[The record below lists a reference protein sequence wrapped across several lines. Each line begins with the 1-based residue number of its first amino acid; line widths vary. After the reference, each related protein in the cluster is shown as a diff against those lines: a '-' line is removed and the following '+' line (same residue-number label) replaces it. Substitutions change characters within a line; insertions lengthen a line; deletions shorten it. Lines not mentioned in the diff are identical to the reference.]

1 MSRRS
6 ENSFISNLFDGVAT
20 IVADSKLTLINAND
34 AFCVGFGISADAIS
48 KKRYALADLLD
59 DDSSSRLSE
68 CISSNPVA
76 SQCNRVLLRQEQN
89 RHPFHVTAIKVEE
102 LLHENR
108 FAVYHLVFSDQSEIQ
123 ELKQL
128 VAFEKQKLDIL
139 TGLSEDISFEY
150 DFDTDTIQFAD
161 KYKTVFGSDA
171 VITRFRERL
180 SDNEFIDSLTDV
192 FRKQFIDMESSSG
205 DTSQSRVDTSNN
217 EYKWFSLYCMQ
228 INGENGEPVKALG
241 IIRDIDRQKNEQ
253 LQLLDKSRVDSMTGL
268 LNKSTTEESIKAAM
282 AAATAD
288 SIGVLMMIDIDLF
301 KNVNDTLGHLAGDEV
316 IMQIA
321 RLLRRTFR
329 ENDFIGRVGGDE
341 FIVYM
346 QDVKDTV
353 FVLEKARVL
362 CKSVEQMFENHQQ
375 NYAITVSIGMSN
387 TELAKTY
394 TELYRQADVALY
406 NAKANGRNQSVF
418 YGQELNSDQKTAGNA
433 TAIAIG
439 AAREGILVDIIDIL
453 FSTPDIRQGIEK
465 VLEFIGN
472 ALNIGKIRVVEKS
485 LDLTKLSVTHE
496 WAVNKEWLN
505 KEWYQNCPLSEIQVP
520 VAQDANGIYYCS
532 DTSLLTEAERAFLK
546 GDPVISHLQ
555 CDIVQD
561 GKIIG
566 YISFEERNR
575 KRIWT
580 QQEIDALILMS
591 KLIGESIRQQ
601 QSLNLLHHSY
611 SSTRSILNGIHGIY
625 IYVIDENR
633 NILYYNDNAAKSFP
647 DLKPGMK
654 CFNVFKNRS
663 EQCVV
668 CPEKILRE
676 KGQFSTVL
684 TDTPFGPAMNVSASR
699 VLWENRE
706 WAYIVLFSEHTASPE
721 EEEQLRKKTTYIAA
735 LCNTCDHIVDIDLKT
750 SMSEVLANSERFDNY
765 DMPTMGDYQQSL
777 EFVSENYIRQAYRQ
791 VFLDKFSLS
800 SMKKAFSQGVAN
812 ISLEYELQPM
822 NGNNVPVWKER
833 TAFLHKLEDG
843 SEHILFYV
851 RDITEKKLEE
861 VRRKEGENNL
871 ILALQSNYSE
881 IFHIDL
887 DKGMIS
893 PLYYNKDQI
902 PIADSMD
909 YMDYVHQRGVN
920 RLHPDYVE
928 RTFDFYDLER
938 VRKLCAAGEA
948 SELEYLKK
956 QIEGGGYEWVVAT
969 IRPVVG
975 SGHRALLLLRD
986 VTDLKRMEKA
996 VRGLEMRNNALF
1008 RLSYDVS
1015 TEVNLETAQ
1024 YVRSFFLEQKT
1035 DTFDKGSYINDFTR
1049 FLELVHPDDREKVTE
1064 CRSIDAL
1071 RQLYKKGEN
1080 ENVCQY
1086 RFWFN
1091 NQYIWIFSRVLFLD
1105 DEDVV
1110 TAFILARNITAQKKI
1125 EEERNMETQRFN
1137 LAVRNTY
1144 SEIYEVDLEKNTGKL
1159 TYSNSQTLMPAPD
1172 GESLDKFADNFV
1184 HPDDRS
1190 FYRDAIVGNNLRRE
1204 FASGKNEIHGDYR
1217 RLGYDGEWHWVSAI
1231 VVPVYDSY
1239 DGLPQKGLCF
1249 VRDISEKKK
1258 QEQQLRINEQYDHA
1272 LRQIYDEL
1280 YEVNVSSN
1288 SYRIVYHVDAKY
1300 KIPPVSGE
1308 LSSAIARIAS
1318 DMIHP
1323 EDSQRFVEF
1332 FDIGNMRRS
1341 FREGQDYRIAEFR
1354 KLMLDGTYRW
1364 ASLTVFPLSGE
1375 TASDEMYLVFIMD
1388 INDRKQAE
1396 EISQQN
1402 VFLEKQRFADE
1413 RYKTIVEQ
1421 TDTLVFEWVVDTGE
1435 RFISSEIPKRFAG
1448 NYDNRD
1454 IIQTWRDDQVIHP
1467 DDMILFQQFLKGI
1480 KKQNHVEMVA
1490 RYKKRDGGY
1499 AWNRVTLSCL
1509 YGPDKKP
1516 HRYIGTINDVDS
1528 ATRSVQTLKYR
1539 AEYDVLTGIYNMQA
1553 FYDRASSMMRNNPER
1568 QYYIVR
1574 LDIDRFKVI
1583 NDLYGLEEG
1592 DRLLKTIA
1600 GLLSDRM
1607 KGNAVYGRISGD
1619 IFCACVAYSREET
1632 IDFVQDIAARL
1643 AEYPLAS
1650 KIIPSFGI
1658 CRVDNVQTPIN
1669 VLCDWAN
1676 LALKTVKGSFYPI
1689 YAFYDETLRH
1699 QILSEKKIES
1709 EMDQALLRN
1718 EFLLYLQPKV
1728 DIATSKIIGAEGLV
1742 RWNHPEEG
1750 MIPPDRFVPLFE
1762 KNGFIIQ
1769 MDEYIWERAC
1779 LLLSHWI
1786 RQGLE
1791 PVPISV
1797 NVSRMHIHD
1806 NKLSEKLLGL
1816 IRKYDLSPQWLEL
1829 ELTESIFFEN
1839 EALLVETIRNLQKDG
1854 FSISLDDFGAGYSSL
1869 NMLKDLS
1876 IETIKLDRGF
1886 FNEVIVTPRG
1896 KTVVAH
1902 TISLAKALNINIIAE
1917 GVENQEQAEFLLN
1930 AGCPFA
1936 QGYYYS
1942 MPVPVGKFE
1951 ELAFRKQYLL
1961 H

>member
-1 MSRRS
+1 MSRTS

-20 IVADSKLTLINAND
+20 VVADSKLTLTGAND
-34 AFCVGFGISADAIS
+34 AFCVGFGISAPAVFNG
-48 KKRYALADLLD
+48 KFALAGLLD
-59 DDSSSRLSE
+59 NDSISRLHEKLSADLASFE
-68 CISSNPVA
+68 CRHIVSGKEWRRLF
-76 SQCNRVLLRQEQN
+76 RVKAVRD
-89 RHPFHVTAIKVEE
+89 EE
-102 LLHENR
+102 LSHANR
-108 FAVYHLVFSDQSEIQ
+108 LATYHLVFSDQTEIN

-150 DFDTDTIQFAD
+150 DFTSDTIRFAD
-161 KYKTVFGSDA
+161 KYKTVFGCDP

-180 SDNEFIDSLTDV
+180 FNNEFIDSLTDV
-192 FRKQFIDMESSSG
+192 FRKQFIEMKSSA
-205 DTSQSRVDTSNN
+205 DEISQFRVDTSSN

-228 INGENGEPVKALG
+228 INAEKGEPVKVLG

-253 LQLLDKSRVDSMTGL
+253 LRLLDKSRVDSMTGL
-268 LNKSTTEESIKAAM
+268 LNKSTTEESIKAAITS
-282 AAATAD
+282 ASTD

-321 RLLRRTFR
+321 QQLRRTFR

-346 QDVKDTV
+346 QDVKDTL
-353 FVLEKARVL
+353 FIFEKARAL

-375 NYAITVSIGMSN
+375 NYAITISIGISN
-387 TELAKTY
+387 TEQAETY
-394 TELYRQADVALY
+394 NELYRQADVALY
-406 NAKANGRNQSVF
+406 NAKANGRNQYVF
-418 YGQELNSDQKTAGNA
+418 YGQELHSEGNPHRNA
-433 TAIAIG
+433 ASLTIG
-439 AAREGILVDIIDIL
+439 ASREGILVDIIDIL

-472 ALNIGKIRVVEKS
+472 AFNIGKIRVIEKS
-485 LDLTKLSVTHE
+485 LDLANLSVTHE
-496 WAVNKEWLN
+496 WAAHKEWLN
-505 KEWYQNCPLSEIQVP
+505 KERFQNLSLDEIHVP

-532 DTSLLTEAERAFLK
+532 DTTLLTEEQKAFLK
-546 GDPVISHLQ
+546 GDPVVSHLQ

-561 GKIIG
+561 EKIIG

-611 SSTRSILNGIHGIY
+611 SSTRNILNGIHGIY

-633 NILYYNDNAAKSFP
+633 NILYYNDNAAKSY
-647 DLKPGMK
+647 PGLRQGLK

-663 EQCVV
+663 QPCAT
-668 CPEKILRE
+668 CPEKILKE

-684 TDTPFGPAMNVSASR
+684 NDTPFGPSMNVSASR

-721 EEEQLRKKTTYIAA
+721 EQEQQQKRRTYIAA

-750 SMSEVLANSERFDNY
+750 SRFEILANSERFNNY
-765 DMPTMGDYQQSL
+765 VMPTMTDYRASL
-777 EFVSENYIRQAYRQ
+777 EFVCQNHIKESDRKT
-791 VFLDKFSLS
+791 FLDKFALPR
-800 SMKKAFSQGVAN
+800 MKKVFSEGTAS
-812 ISLEYELQPM
+812 ISLEYELAVP
-822 NGNNVPVWKER
+822 NNDAPIWKER

-843 SEHILFYV
+843 SEHILFYI

-861 VRRKEGENNL
+861 ARRKEEENNF
-871 ILALQSNYSE
+871 ILALQGNYSE
-881 IFHIDL
+881 IFHVDL
-887 DKGMIS
+887 DKGLIS

-909 YMDYVHQRGVN
+909 YMDYVRQRGMN
-920 RLHPDYVE
+920 RLHPDYVKS
-928 RTFDFYDLER
+928 TFDFYELNR
-938 VRKLCAAGEA
+938 VRKLCAEGEA
-948 SELEYLKK
+948 SEQEYLKR
-956 QIEGGGYEWVVAT
+956 QVEGGGFEWVVAT
-969 IRPVVG
+969 FRPVKG
-975 SGHRALLLLRD
+975 TGNRALLFLRN
-986 VTDLKRMEKA
+986 VTDMKQMEKT
-996 VRGLEMRNNALF
+996 VRSLEMRYNALF
-1008 RLSYDVS
+1008 RLSYDIS
-1015 TEVNLETAQ
+1015 TEINLETEH
-1024 YVRSFFLEQKT
+1024 YSRTFFLPEKT
-1035 DTFDKGSYINDFTR
+1035 DEFEKGNFSADFAR

-1064 CRSIDAL
+1064 HRSMDAL
-1071 RQLYKKGEN
+1071 WQAYRMGEN
-1080 ENVCQY
+1080 DNVYQY
-1086 RFWFN
+1086 RILFN
-1091 NQYIWIFSRVLFLD
+1091 NEYIWMHSRLLFLTED
-1105 DEDVV
+1105 DVV
-1110 TAFILARNITAQKKI
+1110 TAFILARNITAQKKA

-1137 LAVRNTY
+1137 LAIRNTY
-1144 SEIYEVDLEKNTGKL
+1144 SEIYEVDLENNTNKL
-1159 TYSNSQTLMPAPD
+1159 IYSNNSILIPAQAD
-1172 GESLDKFADNFV
+1172 EDLFRFADKHV
-1184 HPDDRS
+1184 HPDDQAFFRKV
-1190 FYRDAIVGNNLRRE
+1190 IVGDCLKQE
-1204 FASGKNEIHGDYR
+1204 FIAGKNEIHGEYR
-1217 RLGYDGEWHWVSAI
+1217 RLGRDGQWYWVSAI
-1231 VVPVYDSY
+1231 VVPVYGSY
-1239 DGLPQKGLCF
+1239 DAHPQRGLCF
-1249 VRDISEKKK
+1249 IRDISEKKR
-1258 QEQQLRINEQYDHA
+1258 QEQQLRLNQQYDYA

-1280 YEVNVSSN
+1280 YEINVTGDA
-1288 SYRIVYHVDAKY
+1288 YRIVYHVEGKY
-1300 KIPPVSGE
+1300 KIPDMSGRLTEVIDHVSTE
-1308 LSSAIARIAS
+1308 
-1318 DMIHP
+1318 MIHP
-1323 EDSQRFVEF
+1323 DDSTRFREF
-1332 FDIGNMRRS
+1332 FDIGNIRKS
-1341 FREGQDYRIAEFR
+1341 FAEGQDYRIAEFR
-1354 KLMLDGTYRW
+1354 KRLLNGTFSW
-1364 ASLTVFPLSGE
+1364 ASLTVFPVAGE
-1375 TASDEMYLVFIMD
+1375 ARSDEMYLVFIMD
-1388 INDRKQAE
+1388 IDARKRAE
-1396 EISQQN
+1396 EMALQN
-1402 VFLEKQRFADE
+1402 AFLEKQRFADE

-1421 TDTLVFEWVVDTGE
+1421 TDTMVFEWRLDNDE
-1435 RFISSEIPKRFAG
+1435 RYVSPDIPKRFAG
-1448 NYDNRD
+1448 TYDERD
-1454 IIQTWRDDQVIHP
+1454 LIWIWRDDQVIHP
-1467 DDMILFQQFLKGI
+1467 DDMFLFKQFINGI

-1490 RYKKRDGGY
+1490 RFKLRENGNY
-1499 AWNRVTLSCL
+1499 AWNRVALSCL
-1509 YGPDKKP
+1509 YGADGKP
-1516 HRYIGTINDVDS
+1516 QRYIGTINDVDS

-1553 FYDRASSMMRNNPER
+1553 FYDRASAMMKNRPDR
-1568 QYYIVR
+1568 QYYILR

-1600 GLLSDRM
+1600 GLLSEKM
-1607 KGNAVYGRISGD
+1607 KDNAAYGRISGD
-1619 IFCACVAYSREET
+1619 IFCACVAYSREE
-1632 IDFVQDIAARL
+1632 IIAFVQDVAAQL
-1643 AEYPLAS
+1643 AVYPLAS
-1650 KIIPSFGI
+1650 KVIPSFGI
-1658 CRVDNVQTPIN
+1658 CKVDNVQTPIN

-1689 YAFYDETLRH
+1689 YAFYDETLRS

-1709 EMDQALLRN
+1709 EMDQALLRK

-1769 MDEYIWERAC
+1769 MDEYIWEQAC
-1779 LLLSHWI
+1779 ICLKRWMNE
-1786 RQGLE
+1786 GLE

-1806 NKLSEKLLGL
+1806 TNLSEKLLGL
-1816 IRKYDLSPQWLEL
+1816 IRKYDLSPNLLEL

-1839 EALLVETIRNLQKDG
+1839 EELLVETIHELQRDG

-1869 NMLKDLS
+1869 NMLKNLS

-1942 MPVPVGKFE
+1942 VPLPIEKFE
-1951 ELAFRKQYLL
+1951 ELAFRKRYLL
-1961 H
+1961 N

>member
-1 MSRRS
+1 MSRTS

-34 AFCVGFGISADAIS
+34 AFCIGFGISADAIS
-48 KKRYALADLLD
+48 REKYALTDLLD
-59 DDSSSRLSE
+59 DDSSSRLCES
-68 CISSNPVA
+68 ISSSPVS
-76 SQCNRVLLRQEQN
+76 SQCNRVLLRKEEN
-89 RHPFHVTAIKVEE
+89 RRPFHVTAVRVEE
-102 LLHENR
+102 PLHENR
-108 FAVYHLVFSDQSEIQ
+108 FAVYQLVFSDQTEIL

-128 VAFEKQKLDIL
+128 IAFEKQKLDIL

-150 DFDTDTIQFAD
+150 DFATDTVWFAD
-161 KYKTVFGSDA
+161 KYKTVFGSNP
-171 VITRFRERL
+171 VIERFRERL
-180 SDNEFIDSLTDV
+180 SGNEFIDSLTNV
-192 FRKQFIDMESSSG
+192 FRNQFIDMLSSSG
-205 DTSQSRVDTSNN
+205 ETSQSRVDTVSN

-228 INGENGEPVKALG
+228 INGEKGEPVKALG
-241 IIRDIDRQKNEQ
+241 IIRDIDRQKKEQ
-253 LQLLDKSRVDSMTGL
+253 LQLFDKSRVDSMTGL
-268 LNKSTTEESIKAAM
+268 LNKSTTEESVKTAI
-282 AAATAD
+282 ATATSD

-321 RLLRRTFR
+321 RQLRRTFR

-353 FVLEKARVL
+353 FVYEKAKAL
-362 CKSVEQMFENHQQ
+362 CESVEQMFENHQQ
-375 NYAITVSIGMSN
+375 NYTITISIGISN
-387 TELAKTY
+387 TEQANTY
-394 TELYRQADVALY
+394 NELYRQADVALY

-418 YGQELNSDQKTAGNA
+418 YGQELNSEDTPVRNA
-433 TAIAIG
+433 ASMTIG
-439 AAREGILVDIIDIL
+439 ATREGILVDIIDIL

-472 ALNIGKIRVVEKS
+472 AFNIGKIRVVEKS
-485 LDLTKLSVTHE
+485 LDLTTLSVTHE
-496 WAVNKEWLN
+496 WAAHKEWLN
-505 KEWYQNCPLSEIQVP
+505 KELYQNFSPDEIHLP

-532 DTSLLTEAERAFLK
+532 DTTLLTQQEKAFFK

-555 CDIVQD
+555 CNIVQD

-601 QSLNLLHHSY
+601 QSLSLLHHSY

-625 IYVIDENR
+625 IYVVDENR
-633 NILYYNDNAAKSFP
+633 NILYYNDNAARSYP
-647 DLKPGMK
+647 DLKPGTK
-654 CFNVFKNRS
+654 CFKVFKNRLHPC
-663 EQCVV
+663 ET
-668 CPEKILRE
+668 CPEKILKE

-684 TDTPFGPAMNVSASR
+684 FDTPFGPCMNVSASR

-721 EEEQLRKKTTYIAA
+721 EQEQQRKKATYIAA
-735 LCNTCDHIVDIDLKT
+735 LCNTCDHIVDIDLNAD
-750 SMSEVLANSERFDNY
+750 SYEILANSEKFNNY
-765 DMPTMGDYQQSL
+765 EMPEMRDYQQSL
-777 EFVSENYIRQAYRQ
+777 EFICENHIKASHRP
-791 VFLDKFSLS
+791 VFLEKFSLPE
-800 SMKKAFSQGVAN
+800 MKKAFAEGVGN
-812 ISLEYELQPM
+812 ISLEYELLSEKSD
-822 NGNNVPVWKER
+822 VPVWKER

-851 RDITEKKLEE
+851 WDITEKKLEE
-861 VRRKEGENNL
+861 ARRKEEENNF

-881 IFHIDL
+881 IFHINL
-887 DKGMIS
+887 DKGLIS
-893 PLYYNKDQI
+893 PLYYNSDQI
-902 PIADSMD
+902 PIADSMN
-909 YMDYVHQRGVN
+909 YMDYVHQRGMN
-920 RLHPDYVE
+920 RLHPDYVQK
-928 RTFDFYDLER
+928 TFDFYELDR

-948 SELEYLKK
+948 SELEYLKR
-956 QIEGGGYEWVVAT
+956 QVEGGGYQWVVAI
-969 IRPVVG
+969 IRPVEG
-975 SGHRALLLLRD
+975 NGQKALLLLRD
-986 VTDLKRMEKA
+986 VTDLKQMEKT
-996 VRGLEMRNNALF
+996 VRGLEMRYNALF
-1008 RLSYDVS
+1008 RLSYDIS

-1024 YVRSFFLEQKT
+1024 YSRTFFLLEKT
-1035 DTFDKGSYINDFTR
+1035 DSFEEGKYDEDFTR
-1049 FLELVHPDDREKVTE
+1049 FLDLVHPDDRQAVNES
-1064 CRSIDAL
+1064 RSIDAL
-1071 RQLYKKGEN
+1071 RRLYRNGEGDN
-1080 ENVCQY
+1080 LCQY
-1086 RFWFN
+1086 RILFN
-1091 NQYIWIFSRVLFLD
+1091 DEYIWMFSRVLFLKED
-1105 DEDVV
+1105 DVV
-1110 TAFILARNITAQKKI
+1110 TAFVLARNITAQKKI
-1125 EEERNMETQRFN
+1125 EEERNIETQRFN
-1137 LAVRNTY
+1137 LAIRNTY
-1144 SEIYEVDLEKNTGKL
+1144 NEIYEVDLVNNTCKL
-1159 TYSNSQTLMPAPD
+1159 TYSNSQNLMSLPEED
-1172 GESLDKFADNFV
+1172 SLDKFADRFV
-1184 HPDDRS
+1184 HPDDRPFFKNS
-1190 FYRDAIVGNNLRRE
+1190 IVGDNLSKE

-1217 RLGYDGEWHWVSAI
+1217 RLGYDGQWYWVSAI
-1231 VVPVYDSY
+1231 IVPEYNSYDSF
-1239 DGLPQKGLCF
+1239 PRRGLCF
-1249 VRDISEKKK
+1249 IRDISEKKK

-1280 YEVNVSSN
+1280 YEINVVTD
-1288 SYRIVYHVDAKY
+1288 SYRIVYHVEGKY
-1300 KIPPVSGE
+1300 KTPAISGE
-1308 LSSAIARIAS
+1308 LTSAVNNIAR

-1323 EDSQRFVEF
+1323 EDANRFLEF
-1332 FDIGNMRRS
+1332 FDIDNMRRS
-1341 FREGQDYRIAEFR
+1341 FSEGLDYRIAEFR
-1354 KLMLDGTYRW
+1354 KLLQDGSWRW
-1364 ASLTVFPLSGE
+1364 ASLTVFPLSGDVG
-1375 TASDEMYLVFIMD
+1375 SDEMYLVFIMD
-1388 INDRKQAE
+1388 IDARKQAE
-1396 EISQQN
+1396 EIALQN
-1402 VFLEKQRFADE
+1402 AFLEKQRFADE

-1421 TDTLVFEWVVDTGE
+1421 TNTLVFEWVVDTNE
-1435 RFISSEIPKRFAG
+1435 RYISQEIPKRFAG
-1448 NYDNRD
+1448 NYDDRD
-1454 IIQTWRDDQVIHP
+1454 IMWIWRDDHVIHP
-1467 DDMILFQQFLKGI
+1467 DDMILFEQFLKGI
-1480 KKQNHVEMVA
+1480 RKQNHVEMVA
-1490 RYKKRDGGY
+1490 RYKKRDGSY

-1509 YGPDKKP
+1509 YAQDGKP
-1516 HRYIGTINDVDS
+1516 HRYIGTINDVDN

-1607 KGNAVYGRISGD
+1607 KENAAYGRISGD
-1619 IFCACVAYSREET
+1619 IFCACVAYSREE
-1632 IDFVQDIAARL
+1632 IIHFVQDVAARL

-1658 CRVDNVQTPIN
+1658 CKVDNVQTPIN

-1709 EMDQALLRN
+1709 EMDLALLRK
-1718 EFLLYLQPKV
+1718 EFLMYLQPKV

-1750 MIPPDRFVPLFE
+1750 LIPPDRFVPLFE

-1769 MDEYIWERAC
+1769 MDEYIWEQAC
-1779 LLLSHWI
+1779 ICLKRWVDM
-1786 RQGLE
+1786 GLE
-1791 PVPISV
+1791 PVPVSV

-1806 NKLSEKLLGL
+1806 NKLNEKLLEL
-1816 IRKYDLSPQWLEL
+1816 IRKYDLPPELLEL

-1839 EALLVETIRNLQKDG
+1839 EELLVGTIRKLQQDG

-1942 MPVPVGKFE
+1942 MPVPIGKFE
-1951 ELAFRKQYLL
+1951 ELAFRQQYVL

>member
-1 MSRRS
+1 MSSTS

-34 AFCVGFGISADAIS
+34 AFCIGFGISANAIS
-48 KKRYALADLLD
+48 REGYALTDLLD
-59 DDSSSRLSE
+59 DDSSFRLRE
-68 CISSNPVA
+68 CISSHPVS
-76 SQCNRVLLRQEQN
+76 SQCNRILLRKEKSH
-89 RHPFHVTAIKVEE
+89 RPFHVTAVRIEE
-102 LLHENR
+102 LSHENR
-108 FAVYHLVFSDQSEIQ
+108 FPVYHLVFSDQTEIL

-128 VAFEKQKLDIL
+128 IAFEKQKLDIL

-150 DFDTDTIQFAD
+150 DFATDTIHFAD
-161 KYKTVFGSDA
+161 KYRTVFGSDP
-171 VITRFRERL
+171 VKERFREKL
-180 SDNEFIDSLTDV
+180 AANEFIDSLTNV
-192 FRKQFIDMESSSG
+192 FRKQFIEMHSSSG
-205 DTSQSRVDTSNN
+205 ETSQSRVDTASN
-217 EYKWFSLYCMQ
+217 EYKWFSLYCMP
-228 INGENGEPVKALG
+228 ISGEKGEPVKALG

-268 LNKSTTEESIKAAM
+268 LNKSTTEESIKEAI
-282 AAATAD
+282 AAATSD

-321 RLLRRTFR
+321 GQLRRTFR

-346 QDVKDTV
+346 QDVKDTAFV
-353 FVLEKARVL
+353 FEKARAL
-362 CKSVEQMFENHQQ
+362 CDSVGQMFEHHQQ
-375 NYAITVSIGMSN
+375 NYAITISIGISN
-387 TELAKTY
+387 TEQAKTY
-394 TELYRQADVALY
+394 NELYRQADIALY

-418 YGQELNSDQKTAGNA
+418 YGQDLNSEDKTARNA
-433 TAIAIG
+433 SSLTIG

-453 FSTPDIRQGIEK
+453 FSAPDIRQGIEK

-472 ALNIGKIRVVEKS
+472 AFNIGKIRVIEKS
-485 LDLTKLSVTHE
+485 LDLTTLSVTHE
-496 WAVNKEWLN
+496 WAAHKEWLN
-505 KEWYQNCPLSEIQVP
+505 KELYQKCRQDDIVVP
-520 VAQDANGIYYCS
+520 VSQDANGIYYCS
-532 DTSLLTEAERAFLK
+532 DTSQLTDEQRAFLK

-601 QSLNLLHHSY
+601 QSVSLLHHSY

-625 IYVIDENR
+625 IYVVDENR
-633 NILYYNDNAAKSFP
+633 NILYYNDNAAQSYP
-647 DLKPGMK
+647 ELKHGTK

-663 EQCVV
+663 QPCAN
-668 CPEKILRE
+668 CPEKILKE

-684 TDTPFGPAMNVSASR
+684 FDTLFGPCMNVSASR

-721 EEEQLRKKTTYIAA
+721 EQEQQRKKTTYIAA

-750 SMSEVLANSERFDNY
+750 GKAEILANSEKLNNY
-765 DMPTMGDYQQSL
+765 DMPAFASYQQSL
-777 EFVSENYIRQAYRQ
+777 ELVCRNHIKDVYQQ
-791 VFLDKFSLS
+791 TFLDKFSLS
-800 SMKKAFSQGVAN
+800 AMTGAFAEGAAN
-812 ISLEYELQPM
+812 ISLEYELER
-822 NGNNVPVWKER
+822 GSDVPVWKER

-843 SEHILFYV
+843 AEHILFYV

-861 VRRKEGENNL
+861 ERREEEENNF

-887 DKGMIS
+887 DKGLIS
-893 PLYYNKDQI
+893 PLYYNRDQI
-902 PIADSMD
+902 PISDSMD
-909 YMDYVHQRGVN
+909 YMDYVHQRGMT
-920 RLHPDYVE
+920 RLHPDYIQT
-928 RTFDFYDLER
+928 TFDFYELNR
-938 VRKLCAAGEA
+938 VRKLCEAGEA
-948 SELEYLKK
+948 SELEYLKR
-956 QIEGGGYEWVVAT
+956 QVEGGGYQWVVAT
-969 IRPVVG
+969 IRPVEG
-975 SGHRALLLLRD
+975 NGHRALLLLRD
-986 VTDLKRMEKA
+986 VSDLKKMEKT
-996 VRGLEMRNNALF
+996 VRGLEMRYNALF
-1008 RLSYDVS
+1008 RLSYDIS
-1015 TEVNLETAQ
+1015 TEVNLETTH
-1024 YVRSFFLEQKT
+1024 YFRTFFLQEKT
-1035 DTFDKGSYINDFTR
+1035 DSFEKGEYAEDFPK
-1049 FLELVHPDDREKVTE
+1049 FLDLVHQDDRRTVNEY
-1064 CRSIDAL
+1064 RSINAL
-1071 RQLYKKGEN
+1071 RRLYRNGES

-1086 RFWFN
+1086 RILFN
-1091 NQYIWIFSRVLFLD
+1091 DEYIWMFSRVLFLKED
-1105 DEDVV
+1105 DVV
-1110 TAFILARNITAQKKI
+1110 TAFILARNITVQKKI

-1137 LAVRNTY
+1137 LAIRNTY
-1144 SEIYEVDLEKNTGKL
+1144 NEIYDVDLENNTCKL
-1159 TYSNSQTLMPAPD
+1159 TYSNSQSLVPAPEKD
-1172 GESLDKFADNFV
+1172 SLDKFADGFV
-1184 HPDDRS
+1184 HPDDKPFFKS
-1190 FYRDAIVGNNLRRE
+1190 FIVGDHLRQE

-1217 RLGYDGEWHWVSAI
+1217 RLGYDGQWYWVSAI
-1231 VVPVYDSY
+1231 IVPVYNSCDS
-1239 DGLPQKGLCF
+1239 LPKRGLCF
-1249 VRDISEKKK
+1249 IRDISEKKK
-1258 QEQQLRINEQYDHA
+1258 QEQQLRINEQYDQA

-1280 YEVNVSSN
+1280 YEVNVSDD
-1288 SYRIVYHVDAKY
+1288 SYRMVYHVEGKY
-1300 KIPPVSGE
+1300 KIPPETGK
-1308 LSSAIARIAS
+1308 LASAIHSIS
-1318 DMIHP
+1318 KEMIHP
-1323 EDSQRFVEF
+1323 EDATRFLEF

-1341 FREGQDYRIAEFR
+1341 FRNGQDYRIAEFR
-1354 KLMLDGTYRW
+1354 KLLQDETYRW
-1364 ASLTVFPLSGE
+1364 ASLTVFPLSGGGG
-1375 TASDEMYLVFIMD
+1375 SDEMYLVFIMD
-1388 INDRKQAE
+1388 IDVRKKAE
-1396 EISQQN
+1396 EIALQN
-1402 VFLEKQRFADE
+1402 EFLEKQRFADE

-1421 TDTLVFEWVVDTGE
+1421 TNTLVFEWVVNSDE
-1435 RFISSEIPKRFAG
+1435 RYISPEIPKRFAG

-1454 IIQTWRDDQVIHP
+1454 IIWIWRDDHVIHP
-1467 DDMILFQQFLKGI
+1467 DDMILFEQFLKGI

-1490 RYKKRDGGY
+1490 RYKKKDGDY

-1509 YGPDKKP
+1509 TGHNGAP

-1553 FYDRASSMMRNNPER
+1553 FYDRASSMMRNNPKR

-1607 KGNAVYGRISGD
+1607 KDNAAYGRISGD
-1619 IFCACVAYSREET
+1619 IFCACVACTREET
-1632 IDFVQDIAARL
+1632 ISFVQDIAAKL

-1658 CRVDNVQTPIN
+1658 CKVDNVQTPIN

-1709 EMDQALLRN
+1709 EMDLALLRK
-1718 EFLLYLQPKV
+1718 EFLMYLQPKV

-1750 MIPPDRFVPLFE
+1750 LIPPDCFVPLFE

-1769 MDEYIWERAC
+1769 MDEYIWEQAC
-1779 LLLSHWI
+1779 ICLKRWI
-1786 RQGLE
+1786 DMGLE
-1791 PVPISV
+1791 PVPVSV

-1806 NKLSEKLLGL
+1806 NQLSEKLLDL
-1816 IRKYDLSPQWLEL
+1816 IRKYDLPPELLEL

-1839 EALLVETIRNLQKDG
+1839 EELLVGTIRKLQQDG

-1942 MPVPVGKFE
+1942 MPVPIGKFE
-1951 ELAFRKQYLL
+1951 ELAFRKQFLL